1 MCVMLLLLL
10 EFDIPQ
16 IGQFVTNLI
25 AANTMLRSLVNVAKM
40 LILTRLKLHIGNLLS
55 MCWLLL
61 DVNNELFTKL
71 G

>member
-40 LILTRLKLHIGNLLS
+40 LILTRLKLHIGNLHVVHVLVTIG
-55 MCWLLL
+55 CQ
-61 DVNNELFTKL
+61 
-71 G
+71 